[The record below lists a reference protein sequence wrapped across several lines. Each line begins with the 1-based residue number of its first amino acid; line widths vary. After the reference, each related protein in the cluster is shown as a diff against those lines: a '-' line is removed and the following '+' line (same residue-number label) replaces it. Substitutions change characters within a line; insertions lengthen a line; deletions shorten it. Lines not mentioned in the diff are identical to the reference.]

1 MRPSQDRLRLE
12 RLERLQ
18 EVTAALGA
26 AASSNAVAGALER
39 LALPLLRASA
49 AAIFWER
56 APGELELVHAVG
68 LDPAFATR
76 RRVIRADERLPSAD
90 AYRTAAAVWV
100 RTGAELRDRF
110 PGLGPADG
118 ADLPGAFAAIP
129 LATDRSRGTLALRF
143 DEPRAFEAEERA
155 LVTAVATQCG
165 LSMERARLHEAQR
178 RQAERLRQIFSTTA
192 SLSGAATPGAVAD
205 AAFRGLA
212 AIGAVAGELHA
223 LEAPDR
229 LVRVARH
236 GPDPE
241 AEPDAPGAPAPA
253 ADVVRSGKALWL
265 ETPEAIDASF
275 PNLEAGRRARGEGAW
290 AVVPLLAR
298 GEPLGAISIAFPGPH
313 RFDPDD
319 RLFVRMLAV
328 PCAQAL
334 ERARLYEAAE
344 RIRREAQWSAATL
357 DAMFASLPVGLGLL
371 DRAMRYVRVNGR
383 LARLNGLPVEAHL
396 GRKPAEL
403 LPGLPGAQL
412 AAAFGR
418 VVEGGGAFEEVVVGE
433 LPSEPGATRRF
444 RATWFA
450 VSVAGEVVGAGVMVR
465 QEGEG

>member
-1 MRPSQDRLRLE
+1 VRPSRDRLRLE

-18 EVTAALGA
+18 EVTAALGG
-26 AASSNAVAGALER
+26 AASSEAVAAALER
-39 LALPLLRASA
+39 LALPLLHASA
-49 AAIFWER
+49 AAVFWER

-76 RRVIRADERLPSAD
+76 RHVIRVDERLPSAD
-90 AYRTAAAVWV
+90 AYRTGAAVWV
-100 RTGAELRDRF
+100 RAGAELRDRF
-110 PGLGPADG
+110 PGLCAADG
-118 ADLPGAFAAIP
+118 AELPGAFAAIP

-165 LSMERARLHEAQR
+165 LSMERARLHEGQR

-192 SLSGAATPGAVAD
+192 ALSGAATPAAVAE

-212 AIGAVAGELHA
+212 AIGAVAAELHA

-236 GPDPE
+236 GPE
-241 AEPDAPGAPAPA
+241 APEPDAPGAPAPA

-265 ETPEAIDASF
+265 ESPEAIEASF
-275 PNLEAGRRARGEGAW
+275 PNLEGGRRARGEGAW

-298 GEPLGAISIAFPGPH
+298 GEPLGAISVAFPGPR

-344 RIRREAQWSAATL
+344 RSRREAAWSAATL
-357 DAMFASLPVGLGLL
+357 DAMFDSLPVGLGLL
-371 DRAMRYVRVNGR
+371 DRGMRYQRVNDR
-383 LARLNGLPVEAHL
+383 LAHLNGLSVEAHL
-396 GRKPAEL
+396 GRTPAEI
-403 LPGLPGAQL
+403 LPGLPGTQL

-418 VVEGGGAFEEVVVGE
+418 VVEGGGAIEEGVIGE

-450 VSVAGEVVGAGVMVR
+450 VSIAGEVVGAGVMVR

>member
-1 MRPSQDRLRLE
+1 MRPSQDQLRLE

-26 AASSNAVAGALER
+26 AASSEAVAGALER

-49 AAIFWER
+49 ATIFWER
-56 APGELELVHAVG
+56 APGELELVHSVG

-76 RRVIRADERLPSAD
+76 RRVIRVDARLPSAH
-90 AYRTAAAVWV
+90 AYRTGAAVWV

-110 PGLGPADG
+110 PELAAADG

-129 LATDRSRGTLALRF
+129 LAADRSRGTLALRF

-165 LSMERARLHEAQR
+165 LSMERARLHEGQR

-192 SLSGAATPGAVAD
+192 SLSGAATPAAVAE

-212 AIGAVAGELHA
+212 AIGAIAAELHA

-236 GPDPE
+236 GPE
-241 AEPDAPGAPAPA
+241 APEPDAPGAPAPA

-265 ETPEAIDASF
+265 ESPEAIEASF

-298 GEPLGAISIAFPGPH
+298 GEPLGAISVAFPGPR

-344 RIRREAQWSAATL
+344 RSRREAAWSAATL
-357 DAMFASLPVGLGLL
+357 DAMFDSLPVGLGLL
-371 DRAMRYVRVNGR
+371 DRGMRYLRVNER

-396 GRKPAEL
+396 GRTPAEI

-418 VVEGGGAFEEVVVGE
+418 AVEAGGAIEEGVVGE

-450 VSVAGEVVGAGVMVR
+450 VSIAGEVVGAGVMVR